1 MAASPDQ
8 RPLIAHVVFRFDYG
22 GLENGIVNIVNGLPE
37 ELFRHAIIAMTEAS
51 DFRRRIRRA
60 DVEVHALN
68 KQPGKDPASY
78 LRLFRLIRRL
88 RPAILHTRNF
98 GTLEGALV
106 GRVAGAACRIH
117 GEHGWDVYDPDGTSR
132 KYRAVRRVI
141 SPAVSRF
148 VTVSKELQQYLIDR
162 VGIPAPKVT
171 RICNGVDTDRF
182 QPREDA
188 ARALLP
194 AERFPRGTVVVGS
207 VTRFS
212 EIKDPLNL
220 VRAFIEARRSADGA
234 ALRLLM
240 LGDGPLRPQAEQM
253 LAESGNASVAWLPGS
268 RDDVAALMRAM
279 DVFVLGSLREGIS
292 NTVLEAMASGLPVV
306 ASAVGGNLEL
316 IQNQT
321 TGVLTPPGDS
331 AAIAQVLLHYARE
344 PQRRLEHGR
353 QARERA
359 VREYSLRRMLA
370 DYENLYRRHSGLTL
384 EAA

>member
-1 MAASPDQ
+1 
-8 RPLIAHVVFRFDYG
+8 VVFRFDYG

-37 ELFRHAIIAMTEAS
+37 QLFRHAIIAMTEAS
-51 DFRRRIRRA
+51 DFRRRIGRD

-106 GRVAGAACRIH
+106 GRIAGAACRIH
-117 GEHGWDVYDPDGTSR
+117 GEHGWDVYDPDGTNR
-132 KYRAVRRVI
+132 KYRAVRRAI

-182 QPREDA
+182 RPREDA

-194 AERFPRGTVVVGS
+194 AERFPPGAVIVGS

-212 EIKDPLNL
+212 EIKDPMNL
-220 VRAFIEARRSADGA
+220 VRAFIEARRSGEGA

-240 LGDGPLRPQAEQM
+240 LGDGPLRAQAEQM
-253 LAESGNASVAWLPGS
+253 LAESGNASAAWLPGS

-370 DYENLYRRHSGLTL
+370 DYENLYRLHSGLTL

>member
-1 MAASPDQ
+1 M
-8 RPLIAHVVFRFDYG
+8 
-22 GLENGIVNIVNGLPE
+22 
-37 ELFRHAIIAMTEAS
+37 
-51 DFRRRIRRA
+51 
-60 DVEVHALN
+60 
-68 KQPGKDPASY
+68 
-78 LRLFRLIRRL
+78 
-88 RPAILHTRNF
+88 
-98 GTLEGALV
+98 
-106 GRVAGAACRIH
+106 
-117 GEHGWDVYDPDGTSR
+117 
-132 KYRAVRRVI
+132 
-141 SPAVSRF
+141 
-148 VTVSKELQQYLIDR
+148 QQYLIDR

-182 QPREDA
+182 RPREDA

-194 AERFPRGTVVVGS
+194 AERFPPGTVIVGS

-212 EIKDPLNL
+212 EIKDPMNL
-220 VRAFIEARRSADGA
+220 VRAFIEARRSGEGA

-240 LGDGPLRPQAEQM
+240 LGDGPLRAQAEQM
-253 LAESGNASVAWLPGS
+253 LAESGNASAAWLPGS

>member
-1 MAASPDQ
+1 MATPDK

-37 ELFRHAIIAMTEAS
+37 QLFRHAIIAMTEAS
-51 DFRRRIRRA
+51 DFRRRIGRD

-106 GRVAGAACRIH
+106 GRIAGAACRIH
-117 GEHGWDVYDPDGTSR
+117 GEHGWDVYDPDGTNR
-132 KYRAVRRVI
+132 KYRAVRRAI

-182 QPREDA
+182 RPREDA

-194 AERFPRGTVVVGS
+194 AERFPPGAVIVGS

-212 EIKDPLNL
+212 EIKDPMNL
-220 VRAFIEARRSADGA
+220 VRAFIEARRSGEGA

-240 LGDGPLRPQAEQM
+240 LGDGPLRAQAEQM
-253 LAESGNASVAWLPGS
+253 LAESGNASAAWLPGS

-331 AAIAQVLLHYARE
+331 ATIAQVLLHYARE

-370 DYENLYRRHSGLTL
+370 DYENLYRLHSGLTL

>member
-1 MAASPDQ
+1 
-8 RPLIAHVVFRFDYG
+8 
-22 GLENGIVNIVNGLPE
+22 
-37 ELFRHAIIAMTEAS
+37 
-51 DFRRRIRRA
+51 
-60 DVEVHALN
+60 
-68 KQPGKDPASY
+68 
-78 LRLFRLIRRL
+78 
-88 RPAILHTRNF
+88 
-98 GTLEGALV
+98 
-106 GRVAGAACRIH
+106 
-117 GEHGWDVYDPDGTSR
+117 
-132 KYRAVRRVI
+132 
-141 SPAVSRF
+141 
-148 VTVSKELQQYLIDR
+148 
-162 VGIPAPKVT
+162 
-171 RICNGVDTDRF
+171 
-182 QPREDA
+182 
-188 ARALLP
+188 
-194 AERFPRGTVVVGS
+194 
-207 VTRFS
+207 
-212 EIKDPLNL
+212 
-220 VRAFIEARRSADGA
+220 
-234 ALRLLM
+234 
-240 LGDGPLRPQAEQM
+240 M

-359 VREYSLRRMLA
+359 EREYSLRRMLA